1 MVLGRPP
8 LFLRIKIHSQST
20 GPRHPKPKTSKIVKY
35 ENKVFVVLSE
45 LHKLFVYASSCC
57 CHILQKGGD
66 GSVLV
71 ALCFWLG
78 KWKGKCNNTNWLG
91 KKQKNQHI
99 PNSQVWGGGNFVWIE
114 PLRCHKLCPQK
125 STLLPKDWQRS
136 IFKLMGVGV

>member
-99 PNSQVWGGGNFVWIE
+99 PNSQVWGGGT
-114 PLRCHKLCPQK
+114 LCELNHWGATNYVPKRALYFQK
-125 STLLPKDWQRS
+125 IGKEAFLN
-136 IFKLMGVGV
+136 